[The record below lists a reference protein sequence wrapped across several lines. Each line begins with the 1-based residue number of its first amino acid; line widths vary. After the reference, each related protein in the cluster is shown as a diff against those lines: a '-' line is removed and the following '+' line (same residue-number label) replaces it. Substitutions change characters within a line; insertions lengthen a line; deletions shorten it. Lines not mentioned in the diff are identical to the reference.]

1 MNNHIPAN
9 PLTMAPAGRAA
20 VAHRFPQ
27 LNMWLPRGNLGG
39 RSCEQALEVGD
50 VVAGE
55 VLPFLDQIIDSC
67 GEHPLLVLITAYSLL
82 IRLYPNGALLADY
95 NPCKF
100 VRCQRLWES
109 KLGVGAEG

>member
-67 GEHPLLVLITAYSLL
+67 GEHPPSLCTIWL
-82 IRLYPNGALLADY
+82 PFDLFEQLPLCGFRSG
-95 NPCKF
+95 
-100 VRCQRLWES
+100 
-109 KLGVGAEG
+109 